1 MEAASTWASGS
12 QQWEKPGYL
21 SQQWAGW
28 RGMGKHNIDTGLTLR
43 YGGGSRMNIRI
54 LRRL

>member
-1 MEAASTWASGS
+1 MEAASTWAGGS
-12 QQWEKPGYL
+12 QWEKPGYL

-28 RGMGKHNIDTGLTLR
+28 RGMGEYNIDTGLTLR